1 VLISPSPSRQL
12 NEFRK
17 FIGLK
22 PLVSFKQWNPD
33 PTVWKVAERLYKDID
48 VRLTGSFGIQNS
60 SLPFFSQN
68 LELYVGMQAEE
79 VKKPMPGAGL
89 CPGEA

>member
-1 VLISPSPSRQL
+1 MHSSWHLSLCWVLRVLISPSLSRQL

-48 VRLTGSFGIQNS
+48 VRLIGSLVFKTVPYLS
-60 SLPFFSQN
+60 SPRTWNCTL
-68 LELYVGMQAEE
+68 GCKR
-79 VKKPMPGAGL
+79 KK
-89 CPGEA
+89 

>member
-1 VLISPSPSRQL
+1 VLISPSLSRQL

-48 VRLTGSFGIQNS
+48 VRLTGSFG
-60 SLPFFSQN
+60 
-68 LELYVGMQAEE
+68 V
-79 VKKPMPGAGL
+79 
-89 CPGEA
+89 